1 MEELMKFFS
10 DRGVYT
16 HDAYLMNRLNER
28 YNHIILPNLKHIVG
42 KRILDMGSHDGR
54 WMWAALESGASFV
67 TGIEGRAE
75 TAARLIPQLT
85 SKFPGQYEVIVGD
98 VFDALANFDNSQF
111 DTILCLGIFYHIL
124 NHDRLMRLM
133 SQLQPEA
140 IIIDSGLIDDDD
152 MIIKL
157 QYEPTSNPL
166 MGIGDQPQTLVGI
179 PSRGCLNAIAKLHG
193 YDVNY
198 IVWDKESIR
207 QHQDIGDYLANARF
221 TTVLQPRSGD
231 EHVPG

>member
-1 MEELMKFFS
+1 
-10 DRGVYT
+10 
-16 HDAYLMNRLNER
+16 
-28 YNHIILPNLKHIVG
+28 
-42 KRILDMGSHDGR
+42 
-54 WMWAALESGASFV
+54 
-67 TGIEGRAE
+67 
-75 TAARLIPQLT
+75 
-85 SKFPGQYEVIVGD
+85 
-98 VFDALANFDNSQF
+98 
-111 DTILCLGIFYHIL
+111 
-124 NHDRLMRLM
+124 
-133 SQLQPEA
+133 
-140 IIIDSGLIDDDD
+140 